1 MEELRAKAMPPAI
14 PATMAQKPDPLP
26 VSSATLQPAPLSP
39 EQMALEIDLLRRR
52 IEAIENTL
60 VRAAP
65 SDRTNQPGAPWR
77 ARGH

>member
-1 MEELRAKAMPPAI
+1 
-14 PATMAQKPDPLP
+14 
-26 VSSATLQPAPLSP
+26 
-39 EQMALEIDLLRRR
+39 MALEIDLLRRR
-52 IEAIENTL
+52 IEAIESTL